1 MSYLTDLE
9 FLEALHSMKHEIVY
23 CRIQILNPYDGWY
36 DGMYIEGEVTG
47 GNINIS
53 KQSAM
58 RRTGSLSMVAS
69 NNSKN
74 ITKAD
79 NLISI
84 NKRIKVEQGLR
95 NLINPNYPD
104 ICWFNLGHYVITGA
118 SIAHNVSNVS
128 ISLNLKD
135 YMALLNGECGGKIQD
150 PTTHSPIL
158 LDDGSKEY
166 PLLRDL
172 AKTVVETY
180 GGIKVKDEYIEIPA
194 TITNSV
200 RWIDQKP
207 GFLKK
212 TGSINNK
219 NFYSLLLTQPE
230 GESEEISYNET
241 IGYQIVPF
249 TTLERED
256 ITTGAGGVVTEV
268 LDKIKAMLGYY
279 EYYFDTDGEF
289 HFAPVDDGALRG
301 SEKLNL
307 SEAINDK
314 YLKQYDENRIPSIR
328 FTDANLIASYNNQ
341 PQYNQIKND
350 IVVWGTRGDNKAMA
364 LRYHL
369 IIDKKPIYDNPF
381 TGISFNTDEYDV
393 KRAYKDVANTAP
405 IEVKDWRQGLY
416 LDYIINGNEQPFS
429 KELVE
434 ELPKIMDV
442 ESGEFYAA
450 GSDAEKWMNSLNYF
464 FDYLDPDQVQD
475 PRIQS
480 LSVDKIGRRGTAT
493 QSDQINCIF
502 EASTPDIFFILLG
515 QENTDDLRNYCLKE
529 GKSFTQIPQG
539 LQNRLALGSIKNA
552 AFDNIR
558 STLHTLTS
566 YNESISI
573 SAMPLYYLDVAKRI
587 YVYDDESDIEGNY
600 MINSISLP
608 LTYNGMM
615 NINASRAI
623 ERP

>member
-1 MSYLTDLE
+1 MNYLTDLA

-58 RRTGSLSMVAS
+58 RRTGSLSMIAS

-74 ITKAD
+74 ITKAN

-118 SIAHNVSNVS
+118 SISHNVSNIS

-230 GESEEISYNET
+230 GESEEISCNET

-301 SEKLNL
+301 SEELNL

-369 IIDKKPIYDNPF
+369 IIDKKPIYNNPF
-381 TGISFNTDEYDV
+381 TGVSFDTDEYDV
-393 KRAYKDVANTAP
+393 KRAYKDVANTTP

-573 SAMPLYYLDVAKRI
+573 SAMPLYYLDVAERI
-587 YVYDDESDIEGNY
+587 YVYDDESDINGNY

-623 ERP
+623 ERL

>member
-1 MSYLTDLE
+1 MNYLTDLA

-58 RRTGSLSMVAS
+58 RRTGSLSMIAS

-118 SIAHNVSNVS
+118 SISHNVSNVS

-301 SEKLNL
+301 SEELNL

-381 TGISFNTDEYDV
+381 TGVSFNTDEYDV

-573 SAMPLYYLDVAKRI
+573 SAMPLYYLDVAERI
-587 YVYDDESDIEGNY
+587 YIYDDESDIDGNY

-623 ERP
+623 ERL